1 MMGFID
7 IHSKYR
13 ALLTHHC
20 LAKAGDVLALE
31 GIVCCGHPDRHVVR
45 VSVGKDHLAVP
56 AFLKREHRTRWRDRL
71 VNAWAGFGFCS
82 RSHRE
87 FTLLRNLEATGIRTA
102 EPIAAGEDHDGRAFL
117 LMRELDGYQELRQ
130 FLCEMAAASISKRRD
145 IARQL
150 GVALARIHAAG
161 FDHPD
166 LYAKHVLVSPA
177 PPPQFV
183 DFRFLDW
190 QRSRRW
196 SKVSWTRRWRDL
208 AALDATLADDL
219 ATPRERLC
227 VLWTYLRGCRTL
239 HERQSGIT
247 LGMAARAIR
256 KRSLRLLERRRIR
269 EMRQVPL
276 ATGVQN
282 LIWLDGE
289 ALAVTR
295 EFSEEMGGC
304 VPQWLRLPAQRNN
317 TVQHQAVAL
326 PGARWAH
333 LVSRWASRPWRCLV
347 NWLLG
352 RPLIAPELESMNVL
366 FRLQRYGIVVP
377 RLLAAGQKYV
387 RRWQI
392 ESFLLTEPL
401 QNAQPLARY
410 VAKATASK
418 RRTALRQ
425 AAQLIRQMHHANCY
439 LDDDRR
445 QTVEGLLTVC
455 CSSPTKPTVGL
466 ATVQGI
472 EKSHYPNAVRG
483 QRDLAALVRHLGA
496 TCSRSDLL
504 RALLAYLALERLTP
518 AARMF
523 AGKVLRRLRQP
534 RWRFAA

>member
-7 IHSKYR
+7 IHPNYR
-13 ALLTHHC
+13 ALLAHHG
-20 LAKAGDVLALE
+20 LAKAGEVLALQ

-45 VSVGKDHLAVP
+45 VTIGKGNLAVP

-71 VNAWAGFGFCS
+71 VNAWAGYGLCS

-87 FTLLRNLEATGIRTA
+87 FTILRELEKTGIGTA
-102 EPIAAGEDHDGRAFL
+102 EPIAAGEDDDGRAFL
-117 LMRELDGYQELRQ
+117 LIRELEGYQELRQ

-177 PPPQFV
+177 PAPQFIDV
-183 DFRFLDW
+183 RFLDW

-196 SKVSWTRRWRDL
+196 PQVSWARRWLDL

-227 VLWTYLRGCRTL
+227 VLYAYLRGCRRPQ
-239 HERQSGIT
+239 ERHNGIT
-247 LGMAARAIR
+247 LALAARAIR

-295 EFSEEMGGC
+295 EFREEMGVG
-304 VPQWLRLPAQRNN
+304 VPQWLRMPARKN
-317 TVQHQAVAL
+317 TVQQQAVAL
-326 PGARWAH
+326 PGARLAH

-347 NWLLG
+347 SLLLG

-377 RLLAAGQKYV
+377 RLLAAGQKFL
-387 RRWQI
+387 RPWQV
-392 ESFLLTEPL
+392 ESFLLTEPM
-401 QNAQPLARY
+401 QNALPLAGY
-410 VAKATASK
+410 IAKAAPPK
-418 RRTALRQ
+418 RRTVLRQ
-425 AAQLIRQMHHANCY
+425 AAQLMRQMHHANCY
-439 LDDDRR
+439 LDDNRR
-445 QTVEGLLTVC
+445 ETVESLLTVC
-455 CSSPTKPTVGL
+455 CSSPTKPRVGL

-504 RALLAYLALERLTP
+504 RGLLAYLALERLTP
-518 AARMF
+518 AAKMF
-523 AGKVLRRLRQP
+523 AGKVLRRVRQP
-534 RWRFAA
+534 RRRAAA